1 MLRITAKDNPRVLTF
16 RLEGRLEGP
25 WVRELEQCWRSM
37 LDGESRPTIR
47 VDLTDVTYVDAAGK
61 ARLAEMHEQGAQF
74 IAGDCETKALVAEI
88 GGEINAV
95 AEEADARP

>member
-1 MLRITAKDNPRVLTF
+1 MQVLIF

-37 LDGESRPTIR
+37 LDNASRPTVC
-47 VDLTDVTYVDAAGK
+47 VDLTGVTYIDAAGK

-74 IAGDCETKALVAEI
+74 IAGDCLTKAIVA
-88 GGEINAV
+88 GNQDRTSRDDLGAGK
-95 AEEADARP
+95 

>member
-1 MLRITAKDNPRVLTF
+1 MRITAKDNPRVLTF

-47 VDLTDVTYVDAAGK
+47 VDLTDVTYIDAAGK
-61 ARLAEMHEQGAQF
+61 ARLAEMREQGAQF